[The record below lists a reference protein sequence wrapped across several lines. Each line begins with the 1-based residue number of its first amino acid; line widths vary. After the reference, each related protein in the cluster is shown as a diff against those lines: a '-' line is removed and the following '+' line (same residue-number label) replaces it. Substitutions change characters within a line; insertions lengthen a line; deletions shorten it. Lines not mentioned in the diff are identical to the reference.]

1 MRLPTRS
8 RYLTPAPGARRAS
21 GALRTVP
28 LLAVAAL
35 TLAACSSGGGVEGE
49 GLEEAPDAGASAEPG
64 DAEASAGGTLVA
76 AITGTPDQFD
86 PHSTSAY
93 ASFQVLENVYDTL
106 VVPNAEDLTFEPSLA
121 ESWETSEDGL
131 TWTFTLREGVT
142 FHDGSELD
150 SADVAYSFNRIIDEQ
165 LANAFRFA
173 NVESIETPDPQ
184 TVVMNLTAPTPNLL
198 ANIGGFKG
206 MAILPEGA
214 AEDLDLANEANGTG
228 PFTLESTS
236 AGGAE
241 LAAFDG
247 YWGDGPFVE
256 GVEFQYVPESAAALT
271 ALRNGDIDWTDNVPP
286 QDLAGLVDE
295 EGVELGQV
303 GSTDYY
309 YLAFDLTEPPFDDV
323 DVRRAIATAVDREA
337 IAEAATFGAGS
348 ANQTAIP
355 ESSFFATDY
364 APFSGDPAEAEQLLA
379 DAGAEGLEFSLM
391 VPATA
396 PQAVT
401 AAEVLASQL
410 AEIGVTMTPDTVEE
424 GAFLTRQGEGDFDA
438 FSWSWI
444 GNLDPFGYY
453 HAQHITDGGFNFQ
466 GYSNPEVDELL
477 TQGST
482 ETDQDARKELYDQ
495 AVEIIVD
502 EVSYLYY
509 YNPDVLQAWSSDL
522 TGYTVRPDR
531 AINFE
536 TVELGG

>member
-1 MRLPTRS
+1 MRLQTRS
-8 RYLTPAPGARRAS
+8 R
-21 GALRTVP
+21 ALVR
-28 LLAVAAL
+28 LAAATATAL
-35 TLAACSSGGGVEGE
+35 ALAACSTGGGVEGE
-49 GLEEAPDAGASAEPG
+49 GLEEAPDADTDATDEAGGGATG
-64 DAEASAGGTLVA
+64 DAPTGTLVA

-142 FHDGSELD
+142 FHDGSEFD
-150 SADVAYSFNRIIDEQ
+150 SADVAYSYNRIIDEQ
-165 LANAFRFA
+165 LANSFRFA
-173 NVESIETPDPQ
+173 NVESIDTPDPQ
-184 TVVMNLTAPTPNLL
+184 TVVLNLSAPTPNLL

-241 LAAFDG
+241 VAAFDG
-247 YWGDGPFVE
+247 YWGEGPFVE
-256 GVEFQYVPESAAALT
+256 GVEFRYVPESAAALT

-286 QDLAGLVDE
+286 QDIATLEGE

-309 YLAFDLTEPPFDDV
+309 YVAFDTTEPPFDDV

-337 IAEAATFGAGS
+337 IAEAATFGAGT

-355 ESSFFATDY
+355 EGSFFASDY
-364 APFSGDPAEAEQLLA
+364 APFPADAAAAEQLLA
-379 DAGAEGLEFSLM
+379 DAGVEDLSFEIM
-391 VPATA
+391 VPSTA

-401 AAEVLASQL
+401 AAEVLSSQL
-410 AEIGVTMTPDTVEE
+410 AEIGVTATPDTVEE
-424 GAFLTRQGEGDFDA
+424 GAFLSRQGEGDFDA

-453 HAQHITDGGFNFQ
+453 HAQHLTDGGFNFQ
-466 GYSNPEVDELL
+466 GYSNEQVDELL
-477 TQGST
+477 QQAST

-509 YNPDVLQAWSSDL
+509 YNPDVVQAWSGDL
-522 TGYTVRPDR
+522 SGYTVRPDR
-531 AINFE
+531 AINFD
-536 TVELGG
+536 TVQLGG